1 MNVVNIFED
10 MSDPIVVVNA
20 SGIVTYSN
28 KTARS
33 IRIVNRHEMIR
44 SREVNEC
51 LRKALDKEVKTPV
64 KMLLRDDLGVDGE
77 FKLTIDKLCESSF
90 IIHFK
95 DISGQSQTGILKKN
109 LMVMLRDELERPL
122 TKLFASTDELI
133 DTIKNVE
140 ESAENRALLDQ
151 ALEDGSALMNS
162 VWRIKLV
169 TDLYTNKEMRTNEHV
184 LPKQI
189 MDFALHQLAIE
200 INEKQL
206 SINVN
211 AKRMEPVNFIG
222 NKFWL
227 ALAFKECLYDV
238 IRHCKEKD
246 LIDITI
252 HLHGYFLTIKI
263 DNKPPSDNGNRYEE
277 STDYDRALFQNINNA
292 LMFDLFLAARVIEL
306 HGGHIKSK
314 VDNDIKSIVIEL
326 PLGRALNT
334 PESNGLDQAKL
345 YAKDLAKLRM
355 IHSSNKE

>member
-10 MSDPIVVVNA
+10 MSDPVILVNT

-51 LRKALDKEVKTPV
+51 LRKALDKEVKAPV
-64 KMLLRDDLGVDGE
+64 KVLLSDDLGVDGE
-77 FKLTIDKLCESSF
+77 FEVTIDKLWESSF

-109 LMVMLRDELERPL
+109 LMIMLRDELETPL
-122 TKLFASTDELI
+122 TKLFESTDELI

-140 ESAENRALLDQ
+140 ESEENRALLDQ
-151 ALEDGSALMNS
+151 TLEDGSALMNS

-169 TDLYTNKEMRTNEHV
+169 TDLYTNKEMQTNEHV
-184 LPKQI
+184 LPKQV
-189 MDFALHQLAIE
+189 MDFAIHQLAIE
-200 INEKQL
+200 INEKKL

-211 AKRMEPVNFIG
+211 AKSLDSANFIG
-222 NKFWL
+222 SKFWL

-263 DNKPPSDNGNRYEE
+263 DNKPPLDNGNRYDE
-277 STDYDRALFQNINNA
+277 STNYDRALFKNVNSI
-292 LMFDLFLAARVIEL
+292 LEFDLFLAARVIEL

-314 VDNDIKSIVIEL
+314 VDKDIKSIVIEL

-334 PESNGLDQAKL
+334 PDSNGLEQAKL

-355 IHSSNKE
+355 IHS